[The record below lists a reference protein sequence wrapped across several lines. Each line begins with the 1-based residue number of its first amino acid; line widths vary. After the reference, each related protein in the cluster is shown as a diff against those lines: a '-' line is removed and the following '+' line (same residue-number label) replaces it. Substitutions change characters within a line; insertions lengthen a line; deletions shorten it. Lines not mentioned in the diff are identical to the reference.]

1 MVHPALSAVVL
12 AAGDGVRM
20 RSSRPKP
27 LHVLCGKAMVVYV
40 LDALVG
46 SVDRAVVVVGAG
58 ADQVTKKLQ
67 EDGPAL
73 LIEFIEQRF
82 ARGTGDATGVGLS
95 AFDDHGFDEL
105 VPDDDAHV
113 LVVPGNAPLLRRS
126 TIEMLTTEHIASGAS
141 ATVLTA
147 SLADPTGYPRVVHGK
162 GGRVIRLVEHDDA
175 APDELAIGEV
185 GTGVYCFRRS
195 LLAPALR
202 RIDPRNA
209 RNVYDLSDVIRV
221 LAETGH
227 PVHTV
232 AVADPAEVR
241 AVDDRVQLSRAEAE
255 LRRRTNLGW
264 LERGVTF
271 VDPDKTYLDTTVV
284 IGADVTLFPGTIL
297 QGHTVIGEGSEI
309 GANTRLVDCIV
320 GAGVRMEQ
328 TVGTEASIEAGAV
341 VGPFAVLEPG
351 TVVASGTVTG
361 AFYTSSAPD
370 D

>member
-1 MVHPALSAVVL
+1 MPHPALSAIVL
-12 AAGDGVRM
+12 AAGDGSRM
-20 RSSRPKP
+20 RSSRPKA

-40 LDALVG
+40 LDALVET
-46 SVDRAVVVVGAG
+46 VDRAVVVVGMG
-58 ADQVTKKLQ
+58 ADRVTKKLQ
-67 EDGPAL
+67 EDGPELA
-73 LIEFIEQRF
+73 IEFVEQRF
-82 ARGTGDATGVGLS
+82 ARGTGDAAGVGLG
-95 AFDDHGFDEL
+95 AFEDDEG
-105 VPDDDAHV
+105 DDDAHV
-113 LVVPGNAPLLRRS
+113 LVVPGNAPLLRTT
-126 TIEMLTTEHIASGAS
+126 TIEMLAREHIESGAA

-147 SLADPTGYPRVVHGK
+147 SLADPSGYPRVVHGK
-162 GGRVIRLVEHDDA
+162 GGRVVRLVEHDDA

-209 RNVYDLSDVIRV
+209 RNVYELSDVIRV

-232 AVADPAEVR
+232 PVADAAEVR
-241 AVDDRVQLSRAEAE
+241 AVDDRVQLARAEGE

-271 VDPDKTYLDTTVV
+271 VDPDKTYLDTTVA

-297 QGHTVIGEGSEI
+297 QGRTVIGEGAEI
-309 GANTRLVDCIV
+309 GANTRLVDCTV
-320 GAGVRMEQ
+320 GPGVRIEQ
-328 TVGTEASIEAGAV
+328 TVGHDATIGAGAV

-351 TVVASGTVTG
+351 SVVASGAVTG
-361 AFYTSSAPD
+361 AFYTSTAQD
-370 D
+370 G